1 MDPLNDELET
11 WLHFVPEIFHR
22 TKLSPTTS
30 KDQQDNLEEFEL
42 KARHD
47 YPLVDQIKPPILM
60 NFFEIRF

>member
-11 WLHFVPEIFHR
+11 WLHFVPEIFHQ

-30 KDQQDNLEEFEL
+30 KGRQDNLEEFEL

-47 YPLVDQIKPPILM
+47 FQRVDQIKPPILI